1 MAQAAADL
9 PVAPVV
15 AAKKPTVRD
24 WSTAKLT
31 RTLRMANLC
40 NGAYS
45 SGAAPPRASL
55 SPHPPHPSP
64 FPSPLH
70 PQACS

>member
-1 MAQAAADL
+1 MSPLPDPNMAQEAADL

-40 NGAYS
+40 NGA
-45 SGAAPPRASL
+45 
-55 SPHPPHPSP
+55 
-64 FPSPLH
+64 
-70 PQACS
+70 